1 MPEFE
6 ASLLDGRTAR
16 QRRVIVAVLPFGLEL
31 RFLDS
36 APHVQWFW
44 REVGQRRPE
53 FPADPV
59 VFEHARGEMLT
70 VNDGSIL
77 AEILRVAPGAR
88 LAGEGS
94 LIARR
99 LKRLALIALLVVPFT
114 VYGVWKVLPWLS
126 ERLATLIPPAV
137 EERMGDSV
145 ARYLSRKGD
154 LCQNRATLDAVDRI
168 VQRLHA
174 AGGPSPYR
182 MRLRV
187 VRNNM
192 VNAFA
197 APGGHIMVFQ
207 GLLQMTSNEDELAG
221 VLAHEIIHVRRR
233 HTTKAIFRQMGIWA
247 GLAVLTGD
255 ISGALATVAGTAGIL
270 RFMREHETE
279 ADLAGLELMR
289 QAGYNVAGMGTIFRK
304 LQDVTGNMPG
314 LLEFLSTHPDTAER
328 IKAID
333 RAAGAA
339 TPKHV
344 SAAAEADWQPVREG
358 CAAL

>member
-6 ASLLDGRTAR
+6 ASLLDGRSAR
-16 QRRVIVAVLPFGLEL
+16 QRQVSVAVQPFGLEL
-31 RFLDS
+31 RFPDS

-53 FPADPV
+53 FPTDPV
-59 VFEHARGEMLT
+59 VFEHPGGEMLT
-70 VNDGSIL
+70 VNDARIL

-94 LIARR
+94 VVASR
-99 LKRLALIALLVVPFT
+99 LKSLALIALLVVPIAG
-114 VYGVWKVLPWLS
+114 YGAWKILPWLS
-126 ERLATLIPPAV
+126 ERLATLIPPVV

-145 ARYLSRKGD
+145 ARYLSRKSD
-154 LCQNRATLDAVDRI
+154 LCQNQATLDAVDRI

-182 MRLRV
+182 MRLRIA
-187 VRNNM
+187 RNKM

-197 APGGHIMVFQ
+197 APGGHIVVFQ
-207 GLLQMTSNEDELAG
+207 GLLQMTSSEDELAG

-270 RFMREHETE
+270 QFMREHETE

-289 QAGYNVAGMGTIFRK
+289 QAGYNVAGMGAIFRK
-304 LQDVTGNMPG
+304 LQDVTGDTPG

-333 RAAGAA
+333 RAAGTT

-344 SAAAEADWQPVREG
+344 SADVEAAWKAVRDG
-358 CAAL
+358 CLAP